1 MPTPAQT
8 ARLAEA
14 IAADFYGDGLKLP
27 GSDAPADAGTWAG
40 MPEVKAV
47 ERLRESGAGDR
58 EVRLFITFIAAM
70 DRMQKA
76 ERLWPRG
83 VVLFQAHPEMFEPA
97 GVLPLSI
104 DTIRDRLSSFGV
116 SRFLQED
123 SDAWK
128 TIARTLATERTPV
141 SRVIE
146 SGGGDARDLLR
157 DLRTFAGNR
166 SRFPLLKGE
175 KIGPMWVRMLAAPG
189 RAAIENID
197 IIPVQVDVQVRRAT
211 RELGVANPPG
221 EEIDGAVRNVIQSAW
236 RDAVAGARFGG
247 PPGIA
252 GTCAALD
259 PALWALGKYG
269 CDHYRGLVLP

>member
-14 IAADFYGDGLKLP
+14 IAAAFYGEGLKLP
-27 GSDAPADAGTWAG
+27 DSDAPADAGTWAG

-47 ERLRESGAGDR
+47 ERLRESGVGDR

-70 DRMQKA
+70 DRMRDA
-76 ERLWPRG
+76 NALWSRG
-83 VVLFQAHPEMFEPA
+83 VKLFGASPETFEPA
-97 GVLPLSI
+97 EAAAISI
-104 DTIRDRLSSFGV
+104 HALRERLSDFGV
-116 SRFLQED
+116 SQRHGSD
-123 SDAWK
+123 SQAWQA
-128 TIARTLATERTPV
+128 IARSLASENSPV
-141 SRVIE
+141 TRVIE
-146 SGGGDARDLLR
+146 SGHGDAREILEYR
-157 DLRTFAGNR
+157 RTRVGGRA
-166 SRFPLLKGE
+166 RFPMLAGPKV
-175 KIGPMWVRMLAAPG
+175 GPMWVRMLAAPG
-189 RAAIENID
+189 GAKIENID

-221 EEIDGAVRNVIQSAW
+221 EEIDGAVRSVIQDAW
-236 RDAVAGARFGG
+236 RNAVAGAEFGG

-269 CDHYRGLVLP
+269 CDHYKVQP